1 MGTSGVAALVFCFL
15 LFFSFIFFRFSSS
28 SSSSFWSSVVSF
40 DPPPPPPLQL
50 LPSRWI
56 NYPTAAR
63 NSVKRNPV
71 RCVFFLS
78 FRASSASCEAPPT
91 ILDGKKTKK
100 KSTMDQN
107 LEDTIIKLASIGL
120 EWVLLVRFLLF
131 PDHLFLGCLL
141 GFFFCYWVFFFGT
154 PVETGRA
161 KMENGRRWIS
171 IAKGDTSDKTLWF
184 LLEIFFVA
192 AVGNC
197 FFFGE
202 RGGGVAP
209 STNRP
214 APSGLPPAESNKFR
228 NGIVSKKGRPVSD
241 SVLFFVLFCFV
252 LFFFTQCFS
261 FSFYDDDDDRSV
273 SFSKRLRIARSSS
286 SSSCSSSSSSR
297 TPRKEKKNK
306 RNKTQTAII
315 AHHRHHRQGNQK
327 KKKLFGVRFVVSIER
342 TKPTV
347 IINRRRGP

>member
-1 MGTSGVAALVFCFL
+1 
-15 LFFSFIFFRFSSS
+15 
-28 SSSSFWSSVVSF
+28 
-40 DPPPPPPLQL
+40 
-50 LPSRWI
+50 
-56 NYPTAAR
+56 
-63 NSVKRNPV
+63 
-71 RCVFFLS
+71 
-78 FRASSASCEAPPT
+78 
-91 ILDGKKTKK
+91 
-100 KSTMDQN
+100 MDQN

-141 GFFFCYWVFFFGT
+141 GFFLLLGFFFRDASRDWSGQGGKWT
-154 PVETGRA
+154 TMNFHCE
-161 KMENGRRWIS
+161 RRYKRQYSLVFI
-171 IAKGDTSDKTLWF
+171 GDLFRGCCWELF
-184 LLEIFFVA
+184 W
-192 AVGNC
+192 

-286 SSSCSSSSSSR
+286 SSSSSSR
-297 TPRKEKKNK
+297 TPRKEKKTKETKHK
-306 RNKTQTAII
+306 RRSSPITVII
-315 AHHRHHRQGNQK
+315 VRGTK
-327 KKKLFGVRFVVSIER
+327 KKKNCSVSDSSFQLNER
-342 TKPTV
+342 SRPLLLIDGAARKFWPRPTTAG
-347 IINRRRGP
+347 N